1 VADPIEVNARGATF
15 IAAEALGYMKFE
27 DAARYTAI
35 AREYTPLPEHRA
47 LYDKTFKEFVQY
59 YHQTKDLYR
68 EMNP

>member
-1 VADPIEVNARGATF
+1 
-15 IAAEALGYMKFE
+15 MKFE

-47 LYDKTFKEFVQY
+47 LYDKTVREFVQY

-68 EMNP
+68 EINP